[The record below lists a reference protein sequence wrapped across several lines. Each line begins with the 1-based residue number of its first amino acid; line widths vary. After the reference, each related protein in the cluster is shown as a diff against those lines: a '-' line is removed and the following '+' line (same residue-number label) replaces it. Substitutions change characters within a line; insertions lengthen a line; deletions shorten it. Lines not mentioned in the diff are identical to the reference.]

1 MTSLRP
7 PCGITF
13 TGPVMPL
20 CLSTTLAS
28 QPLSCPAA
36 GVSRP
41 PCQGPRAGAVAGGG
55 QIRRPRGGPRARLGP
70 RRAEARGPRLAGSS
84 GAPHPVPLAN
94 FPFRFPAAPARPE
107 SEPRASTL
115 PERSPPG
122 APLGTGERAR
132 RLSRLGPAWPEAGAG
147 GVPQFAFVARGVG
160 GPGAD
165 A

>member
-20 CLSTTLAS
+20 CLSTTLAG
-28 QPLSCPAA
+28 QPVSCPVA
-36 GVSRP
+36 GVPRP
-41 PCQGPRAGAVAGGG
+41 LCHGPRAGAAAGGG

-70 RRAEARGPRLAGSS
+70 RRAEACGPRLAGSS
-84 GAPHPVPLAN
+84 GAPHPVPLASS
-94 FPFRFPAAPARPE
+94 PFRFPAAPARPE
-107 SEPRASTL
+107 GEPRASAL

-122 APLGTGERAR
+122 VPLGTGERAR
-132 RLSRLGPAWPEAGAG
+132 RLPRLGPAPPEAGAG
-147 GVPQFAFVARGVG
+147 GVPRLAFVARGVG